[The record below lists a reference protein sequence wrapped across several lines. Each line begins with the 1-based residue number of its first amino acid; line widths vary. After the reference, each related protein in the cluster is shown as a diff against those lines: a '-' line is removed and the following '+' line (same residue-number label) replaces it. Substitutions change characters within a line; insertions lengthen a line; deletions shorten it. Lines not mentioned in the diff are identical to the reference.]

1 MRSADMCVVI
11 VTAVSCLGVPEA
23 GVLWPG
29 VRRGKCRWQPV
40 PDRNRIEF
48 AFVQRGK
55 CAKAS
60 SDNLFA
66 WQDVCILSGYD
77 DRRTYLQKLR
87 RSHSCITKLR
97 LRLFLRGICCAQ
109 AQGFVPVGLQSTA
122 LIMPERGRQAVC
134 TFRRSPEAF
143 PRGDI
148 CSQLHSWTLPG
159 CDSSGSEPQHAYSG
173 CGC

>member
-40 PDRNRIEF
+40 PDRNRIEV

-60 SDNLFA
+60 CDNLFA
-66 WQDVCILSGYD
+66 WQDVCILSRYD

-109 AQGFVPVGLQSTA
+109 AQGIPRVCASRST
-122 LIMPERGRQAVC
+122 IY
-134 TFRRSPEAF
+134 SPDHA
-143 PRGDI
+143 RAWTTSCLH
-148 CSQLHSWTLPG
+148 CSQIT
-159 CDSSGSEPQHAYSG
+159 
-173 CGC
+173 